1 MNQELKNDLNNLV
14 HKKLYVSNFLD
25 NEDQQKIKKII
36 NFLKGKEDIYDDL
49 KIILSDR
56 NNENSLTFAEFLE
69 KILVELDEKT
79 KIYILENNEKYKELL
94 KQDELFCNIWLS
106 LKDKTKL
113 KYLNGKRKLDN
124 LDVLMINEAI
134 KESSSFNDNLVL
146 KEILSNNEL
155 NKKIPSFSINIIYSY
170 NLLMHINLT
179 NFEGCSILTKNT
191 YTTLLL
197 KKCHTFTDFYNIYE
211 ANPKIY
217 NLIENNSLT
226 FNNSDNEIIYE
237 FILKNPNFIGKF
249 SNKYLQ
255 LFNILE
261 ITKMYDNK
269 TLDNESFSTVL
280 QSLYTYN
287 LDKAN
292 EYFKEDNLK
301 KCTMHSLTVYPF
313 DNIPDKLRTKIFNTY
328 SLFNRFIDT
337 IMIEAINNYFSE
349 EDIVNLLRNSS
360 FIDDMS
366 SYAIELLINKLSF
379 KAAFNMLQNK
389 KILSKITNLNITLSN
404 KDSIFI
410 KGFLDSPSLVCKT
423 DHQMVYEMLLYCNE
437 EEILYYLATPYI
449 SNKLSNNEIIELCCL
464 KKVKVTA
471 IVKISSLTEKL
482 NKTDIMNFIDKSWED
497 NVDLQIF
504 NNEKITKLLFNLSD
518 KEVKKINFNEV
529 NYLFETIRMKSILS
543 TQVTKYTVLTYK
555 SVLASYLVFGLSKT
569 IKLIG
574 DGNKDITLDEV
585 KELQNDIVSEKLL
598 RFREDNAAIIQN
610 IAKKVINNLKELEN
624 FEDIN
629 DFSKKVRHDTYLDNI
644 IYLMLDNNYDSY
656 NGIIETFYNFL
667 KYFDYNEYQ
676 AKKEIYEYC
685 NGFVK
690 VFISNKASEYNEEF
704 YKIIL
709 NNFKL
714 KENILYTK
722 RKEIGREYINKLKLK
737 LFVRALTD
745 VDKDSYVFAFRKDY
759 PISEIK
765 EKFIKYLNTDDVDFD
780 NILEHVLIPL
790 MNERFDFENCLN
802 KLGIKK
808 PKNYQTY
815 YDYIEDIKNVTIL
828 NNEIEKLKNK
838 YNTNELLEIMNY
850 ICYGIKITFKIKNKE
865 LKVINKNKEISEK
878 LKGQLYV
885 DKTAIHFIY
894 SDNMDIYNIDEIIEY
909 NNYWNILE
917 EIISKTTNY
926 IKKHMDS
933 VSIREHFEHDYLKTI
948 NEEEFVFPITNK
960 YYELKQRVFSLRDL
974 ENIFNGFEIAS
985 FTKVTESLQNFL
997 CNTKNVLMIA
1007 DGYYTGI
1014 VDNFG
1019 LIINS
1024 WKKIEKKCKEL
1035 DVDINDLSLINIENI
1050 LRLTNYETN
1059 PYTNNLDKAIIKA
1072 LCSDSYYLELDLNK
1086 RLEMISK
1093 LYKDSFKIIS
1103 STIPFI
1109 DIIDDNY
1116 EIKVV
1121 DKYDQEIFKT
1131 FDNSPYKIGA
1141 IGNDFV
1147 HYSILD
1153 KNGFKIIIKKDKIVI
1168 ARILGVRNGN
1178 TVYLNSIEG
1187 ISDENYEK
1195 LLKIFSNKLIEKT
1208 KEYSE
1213 PIEFITIVN
1222 NKLLNSI
1229 NSLKIDNTICPVVDN
1244 PINTMYIDF
1253 EDFKNN
1259 PNLNTISEGGFYNN
1273 FSDNVTVLLAS
1284 SKIVDKNNFKYYDVD
1299 AKYLRKRNNVIKLSN
1314 NIEESYIKR
1323 IKLLIDLCKEE
1334 KSTNFDGDVDLNTVD
1349 TIFLGDDFV
1358 IFITRNKQIIK
1369 YILPYDERAKREV
1382 ELILD
1387 SLN

>member
-36 NFLKGKEDIYDDL
+36 IFLKGKEDIYDDL

-146 KEILSNNEL
+146 KEILSNSEL

-292 EYFKEDNLK
+292 EYFKEDNLR

-437 EEILYYLATPYI
+437 DEILYYLATPYI

-518 KEVKKINFNEV
+518 KDIKKINFNEV

-644 IYLMLDNNYDSY
+644 IYLMLNNNYDSY

-790 MNERFDFENCLN
+790 MNERFDIENCLN

-828 NNEIEKLKNK
+828 NNEIEKLKDK
-838 YNTNELLEIMNY
+838 YNINELLEIMNY

-885 DKTAIHFIY
+885 DKTAMHFIY

-933 VSIREHFEHDYLKTI
+933 LSIREHFEHDYLKTI

-997 CNTKNVLMIA
+997 RNTKNVLMIA

-1131 FDNSPYKIGA
+1131 FDSSPYKIGA

-1229 NSLKIDNTICPVVDN
+1229 NSLKIDNTICPIVDN

-1259 PNLNTISEGGFYNN
+1259 PNLNTISEEGFYNN

-1334 KSTNFDGDVDLNTVD
+1334 KSANFDGDVDLNTVD

-1382 ELILD
+1382 ELIID

>member
-1 MNQELKNDLNNLV
+1 
-14 HKKLYVSNFLD
+14 
-25 NEDQQKIKKII
+25 
-36 NFLKGKEDIYDDL
+36 
-49 KIILSDR
+49 
-56 NNENSLTFAEFLE
+56 
-69 KILVELDEKT
+69 
-79 KIYILENNEKYKELL
+79 
-94 KQDELFCNIWLS
+94 
-106 LKDKTKL
+106 
-113 KYLNGKRKLDN
+113 
-124 LDVLMINEAI
+124 
-134 KESSSFNDNLVL
+134 
-146 KEILSNNEL
+146 
-155 NKKIPSFSINIIYSY
+155 
-170 NLLMHINLT
+170 
-179 NFEGCSILTKNT
+179 
-191 YTTLLL
+191 
-197 KKCHTFTDFYNIYE
+197 
-211 ANPKIY
+211 
-217 NLIENNSLT
+217 
-226 FNNSDNEIIYE
+226 
-237 FILKNPNFIGKF
+237 
-249 SNKYLQ
+249 
-255 LFNILE
+255 
-261 ITKMYDNK
+261 
-269 TLDNESFSTVL
+269 
-280 QSLYTYN
+280 
-287 LDKAN
+287 
-292 EYFKEDNLK
+292 
-301 KCTMHSLTVYPF
+301 
-313 DNIPDKLRTKIFNTY
+313 
-328 SLFNRFIDT
+328 
-337 IMIEAINNYFSE
+337 
-349 EDIVNLLRNSS
+349 
-360 FIDDMS
+360 
-366 SYAIELLINKLSF
+366 
-379 KAAFNMLQNK
+379 ML
-389 KILSKITNLNITLSN
+389 
-404 KDSIFI
+404 
-410 KGFLDSPSLVCKT
+410 
-423 DHQMVYEMLLYCNE
+423 
-437 EEILYYLATPYI
+437 
-449 SNKLSNNEIIELCCL
+449 
-464 KKVKVTA
+464 
-471 IVKISSLTEKL
+471 
-482 NKTDIMNFIDKSWED
+482 W
-497 NVDLQIF
+497 
-504 NNEKITKLLFNLSD
+504 
-518 KEVKKINFNEV
+518 
-529 NYLFETIRMKSILS
+529 
-543 TQVTKYTVLTYK
+543 
-555 SVLASYLVFGLSKT
+555 
-569 IKLIG
+569 
-574 DGNKDITLDEV
+574 
-585 KELQNDIVSEKLL
+585 
-598 RFREDNAAIIQN
+598 
-610 IAKKVINNLKELEN
+610 
-624 FEDIN
+624 
-629 DFSKKVRHDTYLDNI
+629 
-644 IYLMLDNNYDSY
+644 
-656 NGIIETFYNFL
+656 
-667 KYFDYNEYQ
+667 
-676 AKKEIYEYC
+676 
-685 NGFVK
+685 
-690 VFISNKASEYNEEF
+690 
-704 YKIIL
+704 
-709 NNFKL
+709 
-714 KENILYTK
+714 
-722 RKEIGREYINKLKLK
+722 
-737 LFVRALTD
+737 
-745 VDKDSYVFAFRKDY
+745 
-759 PISEIK
+759 
-765 EKFIKYLNTDDVDFD
+765 
-780 NILEHVLIPL
+780 
-790 MNERFDFENCLN
+790 
-802 KLGIKK
+802 
-808 PKNYQTY
+808 
-815 YDYIEDIKNVTIL
+815 
-828 NNEIEKLKNK
+828 
-838 YNTNELLEIMNY
+838 
-850 ICYGIKITFKIKNKE
+850 
-865 LKVINKNKEISEK
+865 NKNKEISEK

-885 DKTAIHFIY
+885 DKTAMHFIY

-933 VSIREHFEHDYLKTI
+933 LSIREHFEHDYLKTI

-1187 ISDENYEK
+1187 INDENYEK

-1229 NSLKIDNTICPVVDN
+1229 NSLKIDNTICPIVDN
-1244 PINTMYIDF
+1244 PVNTMYIDF

-1259 PNLNTISEGGFYNN
+1259 PNLNTISEEGFYNN

-1382 ELILD
+1382 ELIID

>member
-292 EYFKEDNLK
+292 EYFKEDNLR

-337 IMIEAINNYFSE
+337 IMIEAINSFVYE

-437 EEILYYLATPYI
+437 DEILYYLATPYI

-504 NNEKITKLLFNLSD
+504 NNEKITKLLFNLSNKD
-518 KEVKKINFNEV
+518 IKKINFNEV

-790 MNERFDFENCLN
+790 MNERFDIENCLN

-828 NNEIEKLKNK
+828 NNEIEKLKDK

-885 DKTAIHFIY
+885 DKTAMHFIY

-933 VSIREHFEHDYLKTI
+933 LSIREHFEHDYLKTI

-997 CNTKNVLMIA
+997 RNTKNVLMIA

-1259 PNLNTISEGGFYNN
+1259 PNLNTISEEGFYNN

-1334 KSTNFDGDVDLNTVD
+1334 KSANFDGDVDLNTVD

-1382 ELILD
+1382 ELIID

>member
-124 LDVLMINEAI
+124 LDVLMINKAI

-292 EYFKEDNLK
+292 EYFKEDNLR

-437 EEILYYLATPYI
+437 DEILYYLATPYI

-518 KEVKKINFNEV
+518 KDIKKINFNEV

-585 KELQNDIVSEKLL
+585 KELQNGIVSEKLL

-790 MNERFDFENCLN
+790 MNERFDIENCLN

-828 NNEIEKLKNK
+828 NNEIEKLKDK

-885 DKTAIHFIY
+885 DKTAMHFIY

-909 NNYWNILE
+909 NKYWNILE

-933 VSIREHFEHDYLKTI
+933 LSIREHFEHDYLKTI

-997 CNTKNVLMIA
+997 RNTKNVLMIA

-1259 PNLNTISEGGFYNN
+1259 PNLNTISEEGFYNN

-1334 KSTNFDGDVDLNTVD
+1334 KSANFDGDVDLNTVD

-1382 ELILD
+1382 ELIID

>member
-79 KIYILENNEKYKELL
+79 KMYILENNEKYKELL

-790 MNERFDFENCLN
+790 MNERFDIENCLN

-828 NNEIEKLKNK
+828 NNEIEKLKDK

-885 DKTAIHFIY
+885 DKTAMHFIY

-933 VSIREHFEHDYLKTI
+933 LSIREHFEHDYLKTI

-1187 ISDENYEK
+1187 INDENYEK

-1229 NSLKIDNTICPVVDN
+1229 NSLKIDNTICPIVDN
-1244 PINTMYIDF
+1244 PVNTMYIDF

-1259 PNLNTISEGGFYNN
+1259 PNLNTISEEGFYNN

-1382 ELILD
+1382 ELIID